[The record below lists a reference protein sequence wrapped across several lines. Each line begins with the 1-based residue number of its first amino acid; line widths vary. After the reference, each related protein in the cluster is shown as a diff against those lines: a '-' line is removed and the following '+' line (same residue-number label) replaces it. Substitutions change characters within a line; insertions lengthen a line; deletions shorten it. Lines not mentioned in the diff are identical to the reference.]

1 MQRRDPH
8 PRIARSRPRITFDV
22 PKHKT
27 LSVGEGL
34 QLIDML
40 IRRAGDSN
48 PEGIAPGGFQDRC
61 LTN

>member
-1 MQRRDPH
+1 
-8 PRIARSRPRITFDV
+8 
-22 PKHKT
+22 
-27 LSVGEGL
+27 
-34 QLIDML
+34 ML